1 MVFIGIFPKV
11 LKIFLM
17 FFVLLVI
24 ILAFPFFFF
33 LPDTICILEYRH
45 LKLLFHHG
53 SFCIFHGFGGVNC
66 QLF

>member
-1 MVFIGIFPKV
+1 MVFFGIFPKV

-24 ILAFPFFFF
+24 ILEFLFF
-33 LPDTICILEYRH
+33 LPDPVCILEYRH
-45 LKLLFHHG
+45 LKLLFHYS
-53 SFCIFHGFGGVNC
+53 SFCILHGFVAVNR

>member
-11 LKIFLM
+11 LKICLM

-24 ILAFPFFFF
+24 ILEFIF
-33 LPDTICILEYRH
+33 LPDPICGLEYRY

-53 SFCIFHGFGGVNC
+53 SFCIFHGFGGVSC